1 MDLVQ
6 HAQSGPM
13 APVPQFVGPD
23 FVERRTMRR
32 SACALDVTVRQ
43 RGRFAV
49 AAATA
54 DLTPYGARLSGAGP
68 FEPDTEM
75 WLRMPGIESQTV
87 RIVWSEGG
95 TTGVAFTQPLHTAVF
110 ARFLP
115 ADSRLRLVNEP
126 AVPQIMPAA
135 IALLPRRE
143 QIVRGYGA
151 AQEGPQRHAKKPIG
165 GGLGGIIRRGV
176 ARRAEHRSEER
187 FADTLRTG
195 PMRLTV
201 GETSAQVR
209 NVSASGLK
217 IATMLRADVGTR
229 VAVAFEGFD
238 SMSARIVW
246 RRGEEIGLSL
256 PPESLELDEA

>member
-1 MDLVQ
+1 MDLIQ
-6 HAQSGPM
+6 HAQPGAF
-13 APVPQFVGPD
+13 APVPH

-68 FEPDTEM
+68 FEPDSEM

-87 RIVWSEGG
+87 RIVWSEGA

-115 ADSRLRLVNEP
+115 ADSRMMLVHEP
-126 AVPQIMPAA
+126 AMPPTMPAEVS
-135 IALLPRRE
+135 ALSRRE
-143 QIVRGYGA
+143 QIVRGFGA
-151 AQEGPQRHAKKPIG
+151 AQEGPQRHLKQPVG
-165 GGLGGIIRRGV
+165 GGLSAVIRRSV
-176 ARRAEHRSEER
+176 TRQAEHRKEER

-201 GETSAQVR
+201 GDATAQVR

-217 IATMLRADVGTR
+217 VAASLHADVGAK
-229 VAVAFEGFD
+229 VVVAFEGFD
-238 SMSARIVW
+238 AMSARVVW
-246 RRGEEIGLSL
+246 RRADEIGLSL
-256 PPESLELDEA
+256 PDDSLELGDA

>member
-1 MDLVQ
+1 MDLIQ
-6 HAQSGPM
+6 HSRPAQM
-13 APVPQFVGPD
+13 APVPH

-32 SACALDVTVRQ
+32 AACALDVTVRQ

-87 RIVWSEGG
+87 RVVWSEGG
-95 TTGVAFTQPLHTAVF
+95 TTGIAFTQPLHTAVF

-115 ADSRLRLVNEP
+115 ADGRMMLVSEP
-126 AVPQIMPAA
+126 AVAVTMPAD

-143 QIVRGYGA
+143 QIVRGFGA
-151 AQEGPQRHAKKPIG
+151 MQEGPQRHAKKPIG
-165 GGLGGIIRRGV
+165 GGLAGVIRRSV
-176 ARRAEHRSEER
+176 TRTAEHRAEER
-187 FADTLRTG
+187 YTDTLRTG

-201 GETSAQVR
+201 DDASAQVR

-217 IATMLRADVGTR
+217 VAATLKADVGTR
-229 VAVAFEGFD
+229 VAVAFDGFD
-238 SMSARIVW
+238 AMSARVVW

-256 PPESLELDEA
+256 PPESLELGDA

>member
-1 MDLVQ
+1 MDLVE
-6 HAQSGPM
+6 HAPRVAFTPSPH
-13 APVPQFVGPD
+13 

-32 SACALDVTVRQ
+32 VGCALDITVRQ

-87 RIVWSEGG
+87 RVVWSEGA
-95 TTGVAFTQPLHTAVF
+95 TTGIAFTQPLHTAVY

-126 AVPQIMPAA
+126 AVPMILPAD

-151 AQEGPQRHAKKPIG
+151 MQEGPQRHFKKPIG
-165 GGLGGIIRRGV
+165 GGLSGTIRRTV
-176 ARRAEHRSEER
+176 TRHAEHRAEER

-201 GETSAQVR
+201 GDAPAQVS

-217 IATMLRADVGTR
+217 VAAMLDAAVGSKVT
-229 VAVAFEGFD
+229 VAFDGFD
-238 SMSARIVW
+238 TIKARVVW
-246 RRGEEIGLSL
+246 RCAEEMGLSL
-256 PPESLELDEA
+256 PPDSLELGEA

>member
-1 MDLVQ
+1 MEPIQQVR
-6 HAQSGPM
+6 
-13 APVPQFVGPD
+13 PVPFTPHPD

-32 SACALDVTVRQ
+32 AGCAMDVTVRK

-54 DLTPYGARLSGAGP
+54 DLTPYGARLLGAGP

-75 WLRMPGIESQTV
+75 WLRMPGLESQTV
-87 RIVWSEGG
+87 RVVWSQGA

-115 ADSRLRLVNEP
+115 ADSRLTLVDAI
-126 AVPQIMPAA
+126 AVPKILPADVA
-135 IALLPRRE
+135 RLPRRE

-151 AQEGPQRHAKKPIG
+151 MQEGPQRHDKKPTG
-165 GGLGGIIRRGV
+165 GGLAGTIRRTV
-176 ARRAEHRSEER
+176 TRHAEHRAEER

-201 GETSAQVR
+201 GAHPAQVR

-217 IATMLRADVGTR
+217 VAATLNADVGTR
-229 VAVAFEGFD
+229 VAVEFEGFD
-238 SMSARIVW
+238 TMAARVVW
-246 RRGEEIGLSL
+246 RRAEEMGLSL
-256 PPESLELDEA
+256 PADSLELGDA

>member
-1 MDLVQ
+1 MDLIQHVQ
-6 HAQSGPM
+6 PGPF
-13 APVPQFVGPD
+13 APHPE

-32 SACALDVTVRQ
+32 SACAMDVTVRQ

-68 FEPDTEM
+68 FVPDTEM

-87 RIVWSEGG
+87 RIVWSQGA
-95 TTGVAFTQPLHTAVF
+95 TTGIAFTQPLHTAVF

-115 ADSRLRLVNEP
+115 ADSRMMLVNEP
-126 AVPQIMPAA
+126 AVPQIMPAE
-135 IALLPRRE
+135 IARLPRRE
-143 QIVRGYGA
+143 QIVRGFGA
-151 AQEGPQRHAKKPIG
+151 ALEGPQRHAKKPVG
-165 GGLGGIIRRGV
+165 GGLAGVIRRTV
-176 ARRAEHRSEER
+176 TRHAEHRSEER

-201 GETSAQVR
+201 DAASAQVR

-217 IATMLRADVGTR
+217 VAATLDATVGTR
-229 VAVAFEGFD
+229 VAVEFEGFD
-238 SMSARIVW
+238 TMKARVVW
-246 RRGEEIGLSL
+246 RRADEIGLSL
-256 PPESLELDEA
+256 PPDSLELGDV

>member
-1 MDLVQ
+1 MEAIQQVR
-6 HAQSGPM
+6 
-13 APVPQFVGPD
+13 PVPFTPHPD

-32 SACALDVTVRQ
+32 AGCSINITVRQ

-54 DLTPYGARLSGAGP
+54 DLTPYGAKLSGAGP

-75 WLRMPGIESQTV
+75 SLRMPGLESQSV
-87 RIVWSEGG
+87 RVVWSQGA
-95 TTGVAFTQPLHTAVF
+95 TTGIAFIQPLHTAVF

-115 ADSRLRLVNEP
+115 ADSRLTLVDAPVVPMTLP
-126 AVPQIMPAA
+126 AD

-151 AQEGPQRHAKKPIG
+151 MQEGPQRHAKKPTG
-165 GGLGGIIRRGV
+165 GGLAGTIRRTV
-176 ARRAEHRSEER
+176 TRHAEHRAEER

-201 GETSAQVR
+201 GDRPARVS

-217 IATMLRADVGTR
+217 VAATFEAAVGSR
-229 VAVAFEGFD
+229 VTVEFDGFD
-238 SMSARIVW
+238 AIRARVVW
-246 RRGEEIGLSL
+246 RRAEEMGLSL
-256 PPESLELDEA
+256 PPDSLELGDA